1 LELFSLF
8 FFLLFFCD
16 LSLKMQRSLGLVAWR
31 REGVALLSITAAVAC
46 FVLAAQPYV
55 AGGHIGLMSVLGIN
69 LGFFSELRVGDYAPG
84 FPEGGDVQWL
94 NSKVLWKI
102 FSLNVLSLPLPLLT
116 QMHMTA
122 TMRLLLAVVL
132 SAMRR

>member
-1 LELFSLF
+1 
-8 FFLLFFCD
+8 
-16 LSLKMQRSLGLVAWR
+16 MQRSLGLVAWR